1 MISQEQVRHVAN
13 LARLGLTDDELEK
26 MGGQLDAILDS
37 IEKIQELDLA
47 DVPPTSS
54 PSPGS
59 TEMPDSLLDLTAYGL
74 AREIEAGEVSASEAA
89 EVANARVDEVEDE
102 INALVTITPGLAL
115 ERAEA
120 VDARNGERALWE
132 GVPLVVKDVLSTRGV
147 RTTCGSRI
155 LENFEPLY
163 DASALLNFGD
173 DLIMVGKA
181 NCDEFAMG
189 SSGGSAAAVAAGEG
203 WWALGTDTG
212 GSVRQPAALC
222 GIVGLKPTYG
232 RVSRHGLIAFGS
244 SLDQIGPMTRD
255 VRDAALLLQ
264 AVAGHDPHDSTSAN
278 VEVPDYLAR
287 LEEGVSGLRVGVV
300 TELVDERIDAGVREV
315 TSRAAE
321 KLQDAG
327 AEVGEVSL
335 PHAYYALE
343 AYYIIAP
350 AEVSSNLARFDGVRY
365 GLRVPADGVH
375 EMYRR
380 TREAGF
386 GAEAKRRIMLGTY
399 ALSSGYYEAYY
410 AQAQKVRTRIIEDFR
425 AAFSRYDVLLSPTS
439 PSVAF
444 ELGAKTGDP
453 LAMYLQDICA
463 VPASL
468 AGIPAISVP
477 GGLSEGL
484 PVGIQLMGDVFTES
498 MLLRAARAVEKV
510 ADFRF
515 ELKPTV

>member
-1 MISQEQVRHVAN
+1 MRE
-13 LARLGLTDDELEK
+13 
-26 MGGQLDAILDS
+26 
-37 IEKIQELDLA
+37 
-47 DVPPTSS
+47 
-54 PSPGS
+54 
-59 TEMPDSLLDLTAYGL
+59 LLDLTAHEL
-74 AREIEAGEVSASEAA
+74 AEKMGAREVSAREAA
-89 EVANARVDEVEDE
+89 EAANARVEEVEGE
-102 INALVTITPGLAL
+102 INAFVTPTPELAIR
-115 ERAEA
+115 RAE
-120 VDARNGERALWE
+120 VIDERLGNGGIKPWE
-132 GVPLVVKDVLSTRGV
+132 GVPLVVKDVLSTREV
-147 RTTCGSRI
+147 RTTCGSKI

-163 DASALLNFGD
+163 DASALMNFGE
-173 DLIMVGKA
+173 DLIMVGKS
-181 NCDEFAMG
+181 NMDEFAMGSSTENSSYGPTRNPWDLSRVPGG

-264 AVAGHDPHDSTSAN
+264 AIAGHDPHDSTSAN
-278 VEVPDYLAR
+278 VEVPDYLAN
-287 LEEGVSGLRVGVV
+287 LEDGVSGLRVGVV
-300 TELVDERIDAGVREV
+300 TELMDERIDAGVREV
-315 TSRAAE
+315 TARAAQGLE
-321 KLQDAG
+321 DAG
-327 AEVGEVSL
+327 AEVGEVNL

-399 ALSSGYYEAYY
+399 ALSSGYYDAYY
-410 AQAQKVRTRIIEDFR
+410 AQAQKVRTKLIEDFQS
-425 AAFSRYDVLLSPTS
+425 AFSRYDVLLSPTS

-484 PVGIQLMGDVFTES
+484 PVGVQLMGDHFTEG
-498 MLLRAARAVEKV
+498 MLLRAARAAEEA
-510 ADFRF
+510 ADFGFSPR
-515 ELKPTV
+515 P

>member
-1 MISQEQVRHVAN
+1 MS
-13 LARLGLTDDELEK
+13 EL
-26 MGGQLDAILDS
+26 LN
-37 IEKIQELDLA
+37 
-47 DVPPTSS
+47 
-54 PSPGS
+54 
-59 TEMPDSLLDLTAYGL
+59 LTAYEL
-74 AREIEAGEVSASEAA
+74 AEKVTSGEVAAREAA
-89 EVANARVDEVEDE
+89 EAANARVEEVETE
-102 INALVTITPGLAL
+102 INAFITPTPELAL
-115 ERAEA
+115 RRAEA
-120 VDARNGERALWE
+120 VDERVGNGGIKLWE
-132 GVPLVVKDVLSTRGV
+132 GVPLVVKDVLSTRGE
-147 RTTCGSRI
+147 RTTCGSKI
-155 LENFEPLY
+155 LEDFEPLY
-163 DASALLNFGD
+163 DASALLNFGEAP
-173 DLIMVGKA
+173 IMVGKS
-181 NCDEFAMG
+181 NMDEFAMGSSTENSAYGPTRNPWDLGRVPGG

-203 WWALGTDTG
+203 WWGLGTDTG

-232 RVSRHGLIAFGS
+232 RVSRYGLISFGS
-244 SLDQIGPMTRD
+244 SLDVVGPMTRD

-264 AVAGHDPHDSTSAN
+264 AVAGHDRRDSTSAN
-278 VEVPDYLAR
+278 VEVPDYRAD
-287 LEEGVSGLRVGVV
+287 LEGGVEGLKVGVV
-300 TELVDERIDAGVREV
+300 TELMDERIDAGVREV
-315 TSRAAE
+315 VGAVAE
-321 KLQDAG
+321 GLEGAG
-327 AEVGEVSL
+327 AEVGEVNL

-350 AEVSSNLARFDGVRY
+350 AEVSSNLSRFDGVRY
-365 GLRVPADGVH
+365 GLRVPAEGVH
-375 EMYRR
+375 EMYRK
-380 TREAGF
+380 TRERGF

-399 ALSSGYYEAYY
+399 ALSSGYYDAYY

-425 AAFSRYDVLLSPTS
+425 TAFSRYDVLLSPTS

-498 MLLRAARAVEKV
+498 MLLRAARAVEEV

>member
-1 MISQEQVRHVAN
+1 MN
-13 LARLGLTDDELEK
+13 G
-26 MGGQLDAILDS
+26 
-37 IEKIQELDLA
+37 
-47 DVPPTSS
+47 
-54 PSPGS
+54 
-59 TEMPDSLLDLTAYGL
+59 LLDLTAHEL
-74 AREIEAGEVSASEAA
+74 AEKIAAREVSAREAA
-89 EVANARVDEVEDE
+89 EAANRRVEEVEGE
-102 INALVTITPGLAL
+102 LNAFVTATPELAIR
-115 ERAEA
+115 RAES
-120 VDARNGERALWE
+120 VDARLRDGGVKPWE
-132 GVPLVVKDVLSTRGV
+132 GVPLAVKDVLSTRGV
-147 RTTCGSRI
+147 RTTCGSKI
-155 LENFEPLY
+155 LEDFEPLY
-163 DASALLNFGD
+163 DASALLNFGED
-173 DLIMVGKA
+173 VIVVGKT
-181 NCDEFAMG
+181 NMDEFAMGSSTENSAYEPTRNPWDLNRVPGG

-264 AVAGHDPHDSTSAN
+264 AIAGHDPQDSTSAN
-278 VEVPDYLAR
+278 VGVPDYLSA
-287 LEEGVSGLRVGVV
+287 LDEGIAGLRIGVV

-315 TSRAAE
+315 TGRIAGE
-321 KLQDAG
+321 LEDAG
-327 AEVGEVSL
+327 AEVGEVNL

-365 GLRVPADGVH
+365 GLRVPAEGVH

-380 TREAGF
+380 TREKGF

-399 ALSSGYYEAYY
+399 ALSSGYYDAYY
-410 AQAQKVRTRIIEDFR
+410 AQAQKVRTKLIEDFQS
-425 AAFSRYDVLLSPTS
+425 AFSRYDVLLSPTS

-484 PVGIQLMGDVFTES
+484 PVGIQLMGDHFTEGS
-498 MLLRAARAVEKV
+498 LLRAARAVEEV
-510 ADFRF
+510 AGFGF
-515 ELKPTV
+515 ELKP